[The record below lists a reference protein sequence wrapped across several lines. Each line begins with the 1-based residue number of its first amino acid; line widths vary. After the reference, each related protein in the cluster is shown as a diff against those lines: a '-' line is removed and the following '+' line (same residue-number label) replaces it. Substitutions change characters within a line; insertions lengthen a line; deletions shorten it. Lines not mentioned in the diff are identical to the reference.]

1 MVLRDRRDA
10 GAPTGK
16 ARRPGDDTLEIP
28 KQSRSSDGP
37 GRDRSP
43 GAAIRP
49 VLAGAQ
55 RDGAGRNESY

>member
-1 MVLRDRRDA
+1 MVLRARRDA

-16 ARRPGDDTLEIP
+16 ARRPGDDTLENP
-28 KQSRSSDGP
+28 RQSRSSDGP
-37 GRDRSP
+37 RRDWSP

-49 VLAGAQ
+49 VPVGAQ